1 MKIRPLTIVFVITVL
16 LVSVGL
22 GLLPA
27 LTAGCPQ
34 PPADGTATYGA
45 ELFYLQLT
53 AVSAE
58 TETAAAEIFRAQLTA
73 QAPTEGV
80 HDQPITWT
88 QTPTPTP
95 LTWLHPTAETI
106 Q

>member
-27 LTAGCPQ
+27 LLSGCPQ

-53 AVSAE
+53 AIAAE

-73 QAPTEGV
+73 QAGEV
-80 HDQPITWT
+80 HDQPATWT
-88 QTPTPTP
+88 MTPTPTP
-95 LTWLHPTAETI
+95 LTWLHPTAEPL